1 MAAQNHQSLRSTLAR
16 RAVPAFIVAGLG
28 FTSMAGIGSIVAPTI
43 AYAGGAAEDEATSQG
58 DFISCN
64 GFTTDKDGNVVPS
77 NPLRCQTL
85 QEAFDMKTRFIVS
98 NANQIKGSFTIP
110 SWQNGM
116 YKGITTL
123 YLTPGAIVSGD
134 VTGNPLF
141 TVDGQLVVS
150 GAEPIT
156 NENPSTQPILCGGMN
171 DDGTYRTD
179 LPVASVAYDSL
190 LNLTDVDVYGTIT
203 VYGIAELGGGTYH
216 GTITLE
222 PSTDPTIPEGAIGL
236 FDGDYRDL
244 KIIDNTSTKNR
255 VVARGGLFSIN
266 PKDFLCGSSVAKD
279 NMDGTYTV
287 YDFFDG
293 ANKGIITEGTYLLN
307 SPRDGSSE
315 WSRIPDDAL
324 AEGLV
329 VEVQG
334 TDSCVVKQSEYAAD
348 TVCTITNS
356 DGTATEYNSLV
367 DAAADTKSGD
377 TIHLV
382 RDIELDQGIELPQCI
397 TIDGNGRMITPSKD
411 IAEDAI
417 ITIQGD
423 RDPSVYPTVIKD
435 LFIDGAGKAKSALNL
450 VWCASEVN
458 LDHVSTDR
466 TTSSAVIVDSSNLAY
481 SHSSLFADLD
491 ATGAIEFRYSVA
503 NHPYGGSMPSVLQAT
518 HNERLG
524 NIAESFIPSSAL
536 ADMATTLSEWYDT
549 EFSTAETVAWFNNK
563 DSAIQDLY
571 YWANGDYASSDD
583 PRQEFIETNT
593 IIPECSSGGFLP
605 DVYGGIG
612 QYVFITPEPEE
623 GYEVGSVTLTDAS
636 GNPIDIEEKIDG
648 SWCFIMPA
656 GDARLRVEFVES
668 TPDPDPEPTPDPEP
682 EPTPDPTP
690 DPDPTP
696 SEDEEVTVPET
707 EGGSI
712 EVEPVPAGDTATI
725 VAEPE
730 EGQEVRSIIVTNEQ
744 GNTVETSVDEEGNIT
759 FTMPEGG
766 VTVEVVFG
774 CDGGDLCETHRF
786 SDIDQDQ
793 WYHDS
798 VDWAVDNGIFNGYD
812 NGTFGPDDPLYREQ
826 AAAVLYNYFGGS
838 AGADESG
845 MSDVESS
852 QWYTDA
858 VNWAVSNGIMTGYDG
873 TSEFGVGD
881 TLTREQ
887 FCAVIAKAM
896 KVDTSNVDLSVLDA
910 FTDADSI
917 SDWAKP
923 VVAWAVQQGIVNG
936 VENPDGTRSL
946 QGTREIMRAEMAAM
960 MKNAVDA
967 GALAK

>member
-28 FTSMAGIGSIVAPTI
+28 FTSMAGIGSIVAPTP
-43 AYAGGAAEDEATSQG
+43 AYAEGAAEDEASSQG
-58 DFISCN
+58 DFISFN
-64 GFTTDKDGNVVPS
+64 EYINDKDGNLVPN
-77 NPLRCQTL
+77 NPIWCQTL
-85 QEAFDMKTRFIVS
+85 QEAFDMKTRVILS
-98 NANQIKGSFTIP
+98 KANQIKGSFTIP

-134 VTGNPLF
+134 STGKPLF
-141 TVDGQLVVS
+141 TAIGELTVS
-150 GAEPIT
+150 GADPIT
-156 NENPSTQPILCGGMN
+156 KEEPDTRPILCGGKN
-171 DDGTYRTD
+171 EDGTYNTD
-179 LPVASVAYDSL
+179 LPVATIDYNGS
-190 LNLTDVDVYGTIT
+190 LNLTAVDVYGTIT
-203 VYGIAELGGGTYH
+203 VYGFAELGGGAYH
-216 GTITLE
+216 GTIVLE
-222 PSTDPTIPEGAIGL
+222 PSTDPSISEGAIGL
-236 FDGDYRDL
+236 FDGDYRNL
-244 KIIDNTSTKNR
+244 EIIDNTDTKDR
-255 VVARGGLFSIN
+255 VVAFGGLFSIN
-266 PKDFLCGSSVAKD
+266 PKDFLCQSSVAKD
-279 NMDGTYTV
+279 NEDGTYTV
-287 YDFFDG
+287 YDVDDK
-293 ANKGIITEGTYLLN
+293 ANTGKLTEGIYLLN
-307 SPRDGSSE
+307 SPENGSGD
-315 WSRIPDDAL
+315 WSRIPDALL

-329 VEVQG
+329 AELQG
-334 TDSCVVKQSEYAAD
+334 TDSCVVRQSEYAAD

-356 DGTATEYNSLV
+356 DGKMTGYSSLV
-367 DAAADTKSGD
+367 DATTNTKSGD
-377 TIHLV
+377 TIRLI
-382 RDIELDQGIELPQCI
+382 RDVELDQGIELPQCI

-423 RDPSVYPTVIKD
+423 RDPSVYPTVIRN

-549 EFSTAETVAWFNNK
+549 EFSKAETVAWFNNK

-766 VTVEVVFG
+766 VTVEVIFG

-838 AGADESG
+838 AGADKSG
-845 MSDVESS
+845 MSDVESG

-967 GALAK
+967 GTLTK